1 MIYDLAFVGA
11 FLNPSAQTMPKLDGL
26 VWSLLILPWK
36 NEEESE
42 IALCSTCLN
51 AVSTSSSDLTSH
63 F

>member
-42 IALCSTCLN
+42 IA
-51 AVSTSSSDLTSH
+51 
-63 F
+63 